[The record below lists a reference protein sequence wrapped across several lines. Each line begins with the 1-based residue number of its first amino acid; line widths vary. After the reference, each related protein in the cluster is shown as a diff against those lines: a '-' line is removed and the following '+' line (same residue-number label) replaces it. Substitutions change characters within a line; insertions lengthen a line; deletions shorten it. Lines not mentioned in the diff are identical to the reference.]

1 MSAKDGAYFFWSDW
15 LGDPAVRR
23 LSPAERG
30 VWIDLLALAAIGSP
44 TGYVCDD
51 KGRPLTLKEIA
62 RVTNAASPDEV
73 AEHIVGILEKGA
85 ASRDRTGRLFNRR
98 MVRRA
103 DISAKRRVAGAR
115 GGAHTKLIWKDFQ
128 SVSRQAPGHLPQR
141 LPHARDGP
149 LSKHKV
155 NFSAKSSAGAGSV
168 QTAGPASAE
177 PPQGQPVKRVA
188 DLSRAELEATF
199 AARKAE
205 ASEPASVPRAVMP
218 AKAGTQ

>member
-1 MSAKDGAYFFWSDW
+1 MSAKSGAYFFWSDW

-51 KGRPLTLKEIA
+51 KGRPLTLEEIA
-62 RVTNAASPDEV
+62 RVSNAASTDEV
-73 AEHIVGILEKGA
+73 AKHIAGILEKGA

-98 MVRRA
+98 MVRSA
-103 DISAKRRVAGAR
+103 NLSAKRRLAGVK

-128 SVSRQAPGHLPQR
+128 PMSRQLPGQ

-149 LSKHKV
+149 LTKQKV
-155 NFSAKSSAGAGSV
+155 NVTAESSAPAGAIKSV
-168 QTAGPASAE
+168 APAGAE
-177 PPQGQPVKRVA
+177 TPQGQPIKRVTE
-188 DLSRAELEATF
+188 LSRAELEATF
-199 AARKAE
+199 AARKQR
-205 ASEPASVPRAVMP
+205 P
-218 AKAGTQ
+218 

>member
-1 MSAKDGAYFFWSDW
+1 MSAKSGAYFFWSDW

-73 AEHIVGILEKGA
+73 AEHIAGILEKGA

-98 MVRRA
+98 MVRNA
-103 DISAKRRVAGAR
+103 DISAKRRLAGAK
-115 GGAHTKLIWKDFQ
+115 GGAHTKLTWQDFQ
-128 SVSRQAPGHLPQR
+128 PMPRQLPGQLPR
-141 LPHARDGP
+141 HLPHARDGP
-149 LSKHKV
+149 LTKQKV
-155 NFSAKSSAGAGSV
+155 NDAAESSARAV
-168 QTAGPASAE
+168 PIKPAAPARAE
-177 PPQGQPVKRVA
+177 TPQGQPMKRVTE
-188 DLSRAELEATF
+188 LSRAELEAMF
-199 AARKAE
+199 AARRRR
-205 ASEPASVPRAVMP
+205 P
-218 AKAGTQ
+218 